1 MENVQCLVNT
11 TRAQQPEQR
20 VHQTVTLLR
29 IHGGDPC
36 LDGLVHELGIRRDGL
51 HRHKV
56 RPNDLPGIGV
66 VLQYAHLIAL
76 DNGVGFL
83 MLQQHPDHRGLGHV
97 GLDPRNHG
105 EISGVAHEIIGEAGA
120 VIVVNLQ
127 NPLLNVRRASCGG
140 ENCQIS
146 ALGVAAQTQRHHVL
160 RRHLPDVVLR
170 QQLGGDGLLKGHVE
184 IFLPAHQRPV
194 RSPEGHEGRVVG
206 KQKCHG
212 RKLCLLL
219 RDELIP
225 VQHHFAPA
233 EPRRLGGSAEHHRV
247 VFCPDAAFI
256 VVQRQEI
263 RRGIPQRD
271 WLIGRLRRL
280 TDEGD
285 IREGTEDQP
294 VHRVQGVLREG
305 QVAAPFQI
313 IKNSCHSSHLLKSF

>member
-1 MENVQCLVNT
+1 M
-11 TRAQQPEQR
+11 
-20 VHQTVTLLR
+20 
-29 IHGGDPC
+29 
-36 LDGLVHELGIRRDGL
+36 
-51 HRHKV
+51 
-56 RPNDLPGIGV
+56 
-66 VLQYAHLIAL
+66 
-76 DNGVGFL
+76 
-83 MLQQHPDHRGLGHV
+83 
-97 GLDPRNHG
+97 
-105 EISGVAHEIIGEAGA
+105 
-120 VIVVNLQ
+120 
-127 NPLLNVRRASCGG
+127 
-140 ENCQIS
+140 
-146 ALGVAAQTQRHHVL
+146 AAQTQRHYIL

-194 RSPEGHEGRVVG
+194 RSPEGHEGRTVG

-219 RDELIP
+219 RGKLIP

-285 IREGTEDQP
+285 IREGAEDQP
-294 VHRVQGVLREG
+294 VHRVQGVLRER

-313 IKNSCHSSHLLKSF
+313 IKNSCHLSHLLKSF